1 MSMFTVILV
10 LYTLQVNKLQAL
22 IYPPSSTSLGLIHS
36 VSYPVVE
43 YLPDRSILIDW
54 CFQMSYTLP
63 GNVSQFYNIPI
74 WPGIQNPKPG
84 KRSAYD
90 GNESPELQ
98 QYLKWLEKYDRKIG
112 ENQHPMDL
120 TAGELYRGIEDY
132 LTRYV
137 SYTLYFNKEP
147 HIHIMTTSCLLELTI
162 CNSFSNN
169 EQINAFALW
178 IVKVV
183 PQKLY
188 GFISGF
194 QRPFGLHDTCL
205 LRSVCELAQHPFD
218 DKHQTILTE
227 LFTFVLTPSL
237 HQGFS
242 KHERTY
248 QEAYEAAELHGFLGE
263 NCTALYVDCKR
274 DLLSVVTKV
283 ILISG

>member
-132 LTRYV
+132 LT
-137 SYTLYFNKEP
+137 S
-147 HIHIMTTSCLLELTI
+147 
-162 CNSFSNN
+162 
-169 EQINAFALW
+169 
-178 IVKVV
+178 
-183 PQKLY
+183 
-188 GFISGF
+188 
-194 QRPFGLHDTCL
+194 FGLHDTCL